1 MIIFDLTKDIGIC
14 KIAASKINMS
24 NVTDP
29 PLPPHHY
36 SLQGSDNVAG
46 AGEAEEGSTWVCI
59 IVPFLTQL
67 TAVPPSVVGAAL
79 QDKDHI
85 SHFIISPNDTSL
97 IPRPHLGIHHLHG
110 NEAKL
115 KQTSTF
121 N

>member
-1 MIIFDLTKDIGIC
+1 MKSILVLPLSACSLLSFLFFLH
-14 KIAASKINMS
+14 SS
-24 NVTDP
+24 VTP
-29 PLPPHHY
+29 SLPPHHY

-97 IPRPHLGIHHLHG
+97 IPRSHLGIHHLHG